1 MPAQTIAERLAQADR
16 PTFSFE
22 FFPPAD
28 DAATQQLI
36 ATVDALSPLR
46 PDWVSVTYGATG
58 AARYKTFSAVG
69 AIRGQ
74 TAARTMGHLT
84 VAGQSRDEVRRAIE
98 SYSRL
103 GVTQILALRGDP
115 PGGGAFE
122 RHPEGLGNATDLVR
136 LVRSMG
142 DFSVGVAAF
151 PDGHPDGDVDLDARI
166 LLDKQEAGAEFAVT
180 QLFFDAQA
188 YFSLVERFRSLG
200 GTMPIVAG
208 IMPVTVPSQI
218 ERFASLSGSRM
229 PAWFEAELRAAA
241 DDKQRFRQVGL
252 DLVTRLCDEVLQA
265 GAPGL
270 QFFTLNR
277 STATAEILGRLRAM
291 PAAPNPSHGGGG
303 NSRP

>member
-1 MPAQTIAERLAQADR
+1 
-16 PTFSFE
+16 
-22 FFPPAD
+22 
-28 DAATQQLI
+28 
-36 ATVDALSPLR
+36 
-46 PDWVSVTYGATG
+46 
-58 AARYKTFSAVG
+58 
-69 AIRGQ
+69 
-74 TAARTMGHLT
+74 H
-84 VAGQSRDEVRRAIE
+84 
-98 SYSRL
+98 
-103 GVTQILALRGDP
+103 ILALRGDP

>member
-1 MPAQTIAERLAQADR
+1 MPAQTIAERLAVADR

-22 FFPPAD
+22 YFPPAD

>member
-1 MPAQTIAERLAQADR
+1 MTCAR
-16 PTFSFE
+16 
-22 FFPPAD
+22 
-28 DAATQQLI
+28 I
-36 ATVDALSPLR
+36 ATAISTDLAIAHLREHDVDVVVTDLAL
-46 PDWVSVTYGATG
+46 G
-58 AARYKTFSAVG
+58 AASGLALAAWVVANRPGVPVIVMTAFGSLDAAVG

-291 PAAPNPSHGGGG
+291 PAAPNPGHGGGG

>member
-1 MPAQTIAERLAQADR
+1 MPAQTIAERLAVADR

-22 FFPPAD
+22 YFPPAD

-36 ATVDALSPLR
+36 GTVDALSPLR

-98 SYSRL
+98 SYARL

-122 RHPEGLGNATDLVR
+122 RHPGGLGNATELVR
-136 LVRSMG
+136 LIASMG
-142 DFSVGVAAF
+142 EFSIGVAAF
-151 PDGHPDGDVDLDARI
+151 PDGHPDGDLDLDARI

-180 QLFFDAQA
+180 QLFFDADA
-188 YFSLVERFRSLG
+188 YFSLVERFRALG

-229 PAWFEAELRAAA
+229 PAAFEAELRAVA
-241 DDKQRFRQVGL
+241 DDKQRFRQVGI
-252 DLVTRLCDEVLQA
+252 DLVTRLCDQVLRG

-277 STATAEILGRLRAM
+277 STATAEILGRLRAL
-291 PAAPNPSHGGGG
+291 P
-303 NSRP
+303 

>member
-1 MPAQTIAERLAQADR
+1 M
-16 PTFSFE
+16 
-22 FFPPAD
+22 
-28 DAATQQLI
+28 
-36 ATVDALSPLR
+36 SPLR